1 MFELFYKKNKHIDL
15 FNTLEK
21 SKYGN
26 FSHLQSYIPIYSKFF
41 KLNDTN
47 WNHINL
53 NHKNHIMN
61 VIQSEDDNN
70 YTIKLENNQTIKSF
84 FKLSP
89 LIDPIKFMTGKYK
102 KKPIDLLYSLPSVL
116 SNDNVNKSLDK
127 LYDVNNAAYIDS
139 FFSFLSSMLLHQH
152 NFIHGIDF
160 YGSFLSIKKNYKIN
174 IADEFEYVH
183 NSTYFIENNEKL
195 FKLNNNAMNDYIN
208 IDTRNYKKRII
219 INHTNTPLSV
229 DSYDNT
235 IFDSVFESSTNTD
248 TNTDTNNGVHTD
260 ISNELIFEFNIT
272 KKSNSNS
279 DSTCSSRNSLTSIDS
294 DDSDNSN
301 DSNDSDNSDD
311 SDDSD
316 NSDDSDESCSTIDS
330 LNSMDYIEA
339 DINKYPVQIICL
351 EKLHNTLDN
360 YIINNEINIP
370 EWKSILFQIIMTLIT
385 YQKAFNFTHNDLHT
399 NNIMYNET
407 NRKFIYYHYQN
418 TYYKVPTYGKIYKII
433 DYGRAVYKYKQST
446 MYSDSYHPKGDAA
459 TQYNCEPYFNANKP
473 RITPNQSFDLCRLGC
488 SLFDYFVED
497 IKSLQN
503 ITNPIAK
510 KIIEWCTDD
519 DGLNIL
525 YKSNNKERYPGF
537 KLYKMIARNVHNHTP
552 IAQLDS
558 DLFDCFKTIKKHIK
572 RKVKVLD
579 INKIPIYWK

>member
-1 MFELFYKKNKHIDL
+1 
-15 FNTLEK
+15 
-21 SKYGN
+21 
-26 FSHLQSYIPIYSKFF
+26 
-41 KLNDTN
+41 
-47 WNHINL
+47 
-53 NHKNHIMN
+53 
-61 VIQSEDDNN
+61 
-70 YTIKLENNQTIKSF
+70 
-84 FKLSP
+84 
-89 LIDPIKFMTGKYK
+89 
-102 KKPIDLLYSLPSVL
+102 
-116 SNDNVNKSLDK
+116 
-127 LYDVNNAAYIDS
+127 
-139 FFSFLSSMLLHQH
+139 
-152 NFIHGIDF
+152 
-160 YGSFLSIKKNYKIN
+160 
-174 IADEFEYVH
+174 
-183 NSTYFIENNEKL
+183 
-195 FKLNNNAMNDYIN
+195 
-208 IDTRNYKKRII
+208 
-219 INHTNTPLSV
+219 
-229 DSYDNT
+229 
-235 IFDSVFESSTNTD
+235 
-248 TNTDTNNGVHTD
+248 
-260 ISNELIFEFNIT
+260 
-272 KKSNSNS
+272 
-279 DSTCSSRNSLTSIDS
+279 
-294 DDSDNSN
+294 
-301 DSNDSDNSDD
+301 
-311 SDDSD
+311 
-316 NSDDSDESCSTIDS
+316 
-330 LNSMDYIEA
+330 MDYIEA

-360 YIINNEINIP
+360 YIINNEINIA

>member
-294 DDSDNSN
+294 NNSDDSDNS
-301 DSNDSDNSDD
+301 DNSYD
-311 SDDSD
+311 
-316 NSDDSDESCSTIDS
+316 SDDSDESCSTIDS

>member
-116 SNDNVNKSLDK
+116 SNDNVKKSLDK

-418 TYYKVPTYGKIYKII
+418 TYYKVPTYGKI
-433 DYGRAVYKYKQST
+433 
-446 MYSDSYHPKGDAA
+446 
-459 TQYNCEPYFNANKP
+459 
-473 RITPNQSFDLCRLGC
+473 
-488 SLFDYFVED
+488 
-497 IKSLQN
+497 
-503 ITNPIAK
+503 
-510 KIIEWCTDD
+510 
-519 DGLNIL
+519 
-525 YKSNNKERYPGF
+525 
-537 KLYKMIARNVHNHTP
+537 
-552 IAQLDS
+552 
-558 DLFDCFKTIKKHIK
+558 
-572 RKVKVLD
+572 
-579 INKIPIYWK
+579 

>member
-102 KKPIDLLYSLPSVL
+102 KKPIDLLYSLPSVS
-116 SNDNVNKSLDK
+116 SNDNVKKSLDK

-294 DDSDNSN
+294 NNSDDSDN
-301 DSNDSDNSDD
+301 SDNSDD

-558 DLFDCFKTIKKHIK
+558 DLFDCLKTIKKHIK

>member
-102 KKPIDLLYSLPSVL
+102 KKPIDLLYSLPSVS
-116 SNDNVNKSLDK
+116 SNDNVKKSLDK

-248 TNTDTNNGVHTD
+248 TNNGVHTD
-260 ISNELIFEFNIT
+260 ISNGLIFEFNIT

-294 DDSDNSN
+294 NNSDDSDNS
-301 DSNDSDNSDD
+301 DNSDD
-311 SDDSD
+311 
-316 NSDDSDESCSTIDS
+316 SDDSDESCSTIDS

-339 DINKYPVQIICL
+339 VINKYPVQIICL

-360 YIINNEINIP
+360 YIINNEINIA

-558 DLFDCFKTIKKHIK
+558 ELFDCFKTIKKHIK